1 MWLKKHSGWVK
12 LTVFLLLVLMVAVSP
27 LRKYL
32 TIESLTA
39 FINQFRANP
48 YAALIYLSVYV
59 AGVVLAVPGTALTI
73 LAAPLFGFWTGLL
86 LVVIGSNLGCQITF
100 FASRYLGNDTIQKW
114 IKPGSFL
121 EKASVKIE
129 RNGLLFMLY
138 IRLLPLFP
146 FNVINYLSGLTAIRH
161 RDYTLATLF
170 GMLPGTLVYVYL
182 SHTAADIKNNPYG
195 LIVSISVLVIFSAGV
210 YFFKRKHDQ
219 TDQQSQQE
227 AKKKHGGAK

>member
-1 MWLKKHSGWVK
+1 MLLKKHSALVK

-32 TIESLTA
+32 TIETMTA

-48 YAALIYLSVYV
+48 YAALIYLSIYV

-86 LVVIGSNLGCQITF
+86 LVILGSNLGCQITF
-100 FASRYLGNDTIQKW
+100 FASRYLGKDIIQKW

-129 RNGLLFMLY
+129 RTGLLFMLY

-146 FNVINYLSGLTAIRH
+146 FNVINYLSGLTTIKY
-161 RDYTLATLF
+161 RDYTLATFL
-170 GMLPGTLVYVYL
+170 GMLPGTLMYVYL
-182 SHTAADIKNNPYG
+182 SHTATDVKNNPYG
-195 LIVSISVLVIFSAGV
+195 FIVSVIILLVFSAGV
-210 YFFKRKHDQ
+210 IFFKKRYNQKE
-219 TDQQSQQE
+219 QSSHQE
-227 AKKKHGGAK
+227 ADGSG